1 MNAIQI
7 YKNKLYKQGDL
18 FFGKEE
24 VSSSILDIGSSI
36 KPTFSTLI

>member
-7 YKNKLYKQGDL
+7 YKNKVYKQGDL

-24 VSSSILDIGSSI
+24 VSSSILDIGSTCW
-36 KPTFSTLI
+36 KTKFS